1 MILHI
6 LKGNV
11 KDMRA
16 YRGLLII
23 IVIGL
28 YLVISPISIIAQ
40 PNNISQEINHIYEN
54 NLLLPCDYSN
64 FIKKTESQ
72 IGLFF
77 TLSNSNGSDAIHIH
91 VPFLLR
97 FIKSPGIGIFLIVWY
112 SSEDAE
118 TIISDRSGN
127 IVNQI
132 EGPHMLLYHGFGMFG
147 YNGSAFNSPVWLVG
161 VSIMPPRILSQ

>member
-1 MILHI
+1 MELHI
-6 LKGNV
+6 HKGNE
-11 KDMRA
+11 KDMRV
-16 YRGLLII
+16 YRGSLII
-23 IVIGL
+23 IVIAL
-28 YLVISPISIIAQ
+28 CFVISPISIIAQ
-40 PNNISQEINHIYEN
+40 PSNINQEISHFYGNK
-54 NLLLPCDYSN
+54 LLLHYDYLN
-64 FIKKTESQ
+64 FFKKNENQ
-72 IGLFF
+72 VGLFF

-97 FIKSPGIGIFLIVWY
+97 YVKSTGIGIFLIVRY

-132 EGPHMLLYHGFGMFG
+132 EGPHILLYHGFGMFG

-161 VSIMPPRILSQ
+161 VSIIPPRILSQ